1 MLLPLTNLLLPLH
14 WVCSVHHQTASI
26 GVDDLEDDQDG
37 DDDDFLSRDVD
48 DDEDVGKKTL
58 QDPRVSD
65 LFVTCRSTPNCR
77 TIATAAS
84 LCKRS

>member
-26 GVDDLEDDQDG
+26 GDDDLEDDQDG
-37 DDDDFLSRDVD
+37 DDDDFLSSDVD
-48 DDEDVGKKTL
+48 DDEDVRKKL
-58 QDPRVSD
+58 CRIRVSD

>member
-37 DDDDFLSRDVD
+37 DDDDFLSSDVR
-48 DDEDVGKKTL
+48 KKTL

-84 LCKRS
+84 TSKQ